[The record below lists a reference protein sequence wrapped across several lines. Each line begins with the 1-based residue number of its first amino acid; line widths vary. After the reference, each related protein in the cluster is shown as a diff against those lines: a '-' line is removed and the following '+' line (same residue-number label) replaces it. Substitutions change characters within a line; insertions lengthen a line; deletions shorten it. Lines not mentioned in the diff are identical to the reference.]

1 MSRSL
6 LEFVVRQCLERQP
19 NVTLR
24 PKCRVTEFVT
34 SPNRNVITAVRFQN
48 AGGKPETLN
57 TDLVIDSSGRG
68 ALTMDTLQHLGAPA
82 PPQTEIGIDINYAS
96 VIFAVPDDAPMP
108 WKGLMH
114 VGTPDA
120 PRGGL
125 VFPIEHRQWMI
136 SLGGV
141 HGDIPPGDLEGFTEF
156 ARSFRTPTVYNA
168 IRSAKPMTEVAR
180 FTTPGSFRR
189 HFDRMS
195 NFPSGLLPL
204 GDAICRFNPLYGQ
217 GMSVAAQE
225 ACALRDVLGTQVRTT
240 NPLCSLATT
249 YFNRIQNLLDAPW
262 GTAEMDMVFPQT
274 RGERPADFERRM
286 EYGKALRQ
294 LAAEDPEVHRLLAE
308 VSGLQKPPS
317 VLSEPKLAERVMRL
331 MPAAA

>member
-19 NVTLR
+19 NVALR

-34 SPNRNVITAVRFQN
+34 SPEGNVTAVRFQN
-48 AGGKPETLN
+48 ARGKPETLN
-57 TDLVIDSSGRG
+57 ANLVIDSSGRG
-68 ALTMDTLQHLGAPA
+68 ALTMDMLQHLRAP
-82 PPQTEIGIDINYAS
+82 PPQTEIAIDVNYAS
-96 VIFAVPDDAPMP
+96 VIFAVPDDEPMP
-108 WKGLMH
+108 WKGLVH
-114 VGTPDA
+114 VAAPDA

-125 VFPIEHRQWMI
+125 VLPIEHRQWMI

-156 ARSFRTPTVYNA
+156 ARSFRTPTVYHA

-204 GDAICRFNPLYGQ
+204 GDAICRFNPFYGQ

-225 ACALRDVLGTQVRTT
+225 ACALRDVLATQVRTT
-240 NPLCSLATT
+240 DPLGGLAAT
-249 YFNRIQNLLDAPW
+249 YFNRIQDLLDAPW

-274 RGERPADFERRM
+274 RGERPADFERRIQ
-286 EYGKALRQ
+286 YGRALRQ
-294 LAAEDPEVHRLLAE
+294 LAAEDLEVHRLLAE

-317 VLSEPKLAERVMRL
+317 VLNEPKLADRVMRL
-331 MPAAA
+331 MQAAA